1 MGQLLGASPLG
12 LSFFSE
18 YKSGNSFLGKYGI
31 FEQPKFP
38 TNEELIN
45 AGSVSSP
52 DDVATQ
58 KRFEREYG
66 IGYRSF
72 GDIKSRFTNNSKNPS
87 TFYAYNDFDT
97 KAKQNQETIFQ
108 YIKSKGNSYYNSD
121 YVDQYSSISKIVDEM
136 KKMSEDNPEGTT
148 TPKSPA
154 LMLKADDFAY
164 LKKLGVY
171 PTNRLVLARRF
182 DYPIGDDLLSSTLS
196 PTAVIP
202 TWIEDGKSFIDI
214 SFGEEWS
221 NVSSVDMAQGG
232 GNVFQEYGY
241 DSAKVSDQLKT
252 SFGAVSL
259 TGFTDY
265 LQYYF
270 FHEAGLTDPNNLS
283 ILPMGNPNII
293 RSAKM
298 RKMPTPGTD
307 FEGLSYT
314 FTITIDTEYEI
325 KYIDGVDPTL
335 AYFDIISN
343 LLRFGTSESQ
353 FQFDSRFNSRAREI
367 IDNLSSGDTTKV
379 LKEVANI
386 ADSFIN
392 SAGNIL
398 KTAFRTIMGLF
409 AFQTGS
415 QALNLT
421 DVILSSQVKKY
432 RLKFLGIINALTGS
446 PSGIY
451 HVTIGNPFRP
461 LFSTGDLYPGESK
474 NKITLGTE
482 LGYNNLPT
490 TIKFST
496 QLRNAR
502 ACGLQE
508 IYKKFSPRSIR
519 QSTQV
524 PGSWTSEATDDRQ
537 VILSSRVNRIRPR
550 TVAT

>member
-18 YKSGNSFLGKYGI
+18 YKSGNSFLGNYKI
-31 FEQPKFP
+31 SEPPKFP

-45 AGSVSSP
+45 AGSVSNP

-72 GDIKSRFTNNSKNPS
+72 GDIESRFTNNSKNPS

-97 KAKQNQETIFQ
+97 KAKQNQNSIFQ

-136 KKMSEDNPEGTT
+136 KKMSEDNPEGATT
-148 TPKSPA
+148 LKSPA

-221 NVSSVDMAQGG
+221 NASSVDMAQGG

-241 DSAKVSDQLKT
+241 DSAKVTKQLNDF
-252 SFGAVSL
+252 FGLASL
-259 TGFTDY
+259 SGFTDY

-270 FHEAGLTDPNNLS
+270 FNEAKLTDPNNLS

-298 RKMPTPGTD
+298 RKMPAPNTD

-409 AFQTGS
+409 AFQTGR

-421 DVILSSQVKKY
+421 NVILSSQVKKY

-524 PGSWTSEATDDRQ
+524 SGSWTSEATDARQ

>member
-18 YKSGNSFLGKYGI
+18 YKYGNSFLGKYVPFTKPQEPNI
-31 FEQPKFP
+31 QDLK
-38 TNEELIN
+38 N
-45 AGSVSSP
+45 ARSSTG
-52 DDVATQ
+52 DSESDQ
-58 KRFEREYG
+58 KLFEREYG

-72 GDIKSRFTNNSKNPS
+72 GDIKSRFTNNSEKNPS
-87 TFYAYNDFDT
+87 TFYAYNDFDA
-97 KAKQNQETIFQ
+97 KAEQNQNTIFE

-121 YVDQYSSISKIVDEM
+121 YVDQYSSISKIVEQM
-136 KKMSEDNPEGTT
+136 KKMSTNTPEGSVDD
-148 TPKSPA
+148 KSPA

-182 DYPIGDDLLSSTLS
+182 DYPIGDDLLSSNLS

-202 TWIEDGKSFIDI
+202 SWIEDGKSFIDI
-214 SFGEEWS
+214 TYGEEWS
-221 NVSSVDMAQGG
+221 SVMSVDMAAPAGKG
-232 GNVFQEYGY
+232 FAEYGY
-241 DSAKVSDQLKT
+241 SEEEVQKKLSEGLGVT
-252 SFGAVSL
+252 TL

-270 FHEAGLTDPNNLS
+270 FNEAGLTDRNNLA

-307 FEGLSYT
+307 FEGLSYA
-314 FTITIDTEYEI
+314 FNITIDTEYEI

-353 FQFDSRFNSRAREI
+353 FQFDARFNTRAREI
-367 IDNLSSGDTTKV
+367 IDNLSSGDSKKV
-379 LKEVANI
+379 LQEVIKI
-386 ADSFIN
+386 AGSFID
-392 SAGNIL
+392 SAGNIM
-398 KTAFRTIMGLF
+398 KTAFDAIFSILGIKSSSLK
-409 AFQTGS
+409 
-415 QALNLT
+415 LT
-421 DVILSSQVKKY
+421 DVIVSAQVKKY

-461 LFSTGDLYPGESK
+461 LFSSGDLYTGEAK
-474 NKITLGTE
+474 NKIILGPE

-490 TIKFST
+490 TIKFTT

-519 QSTQV
+519 QSV
-524 PGSWTSEATDDRQ
+524 RDPGSWASQATNDRQ
-537 VILSSRVNRIRPR
+537 VILSSRVNRIRPQTR
-550 TVAT
+550 AT